1 MSRVSKASKMSKQ
14 STIVGGATSKVG
26 KTPLKKEQTSNTSKL
41 GKMVEFAEDSAE
53 DYESS
58 DKSSDEEE
66 KKRKW
71 AENLYYYNCP
81 VFRVSIMPAPFFAS
95 FYILVTAV
103 VENSNFNNAIKRR
116 FCLITILFLI

>member
-1 MSRVSKASKMSKQ
+1 
-14 STIVGGATSKVG
+14 
-26 KTPLKKEQTSNTSKL
+26 
-41 GKMVEFAEDSAE
+41 MVEFAEDSAE

-81 VFRVSIMPAPFFAS
+81 VFRVSFNIRSLSIQPSCNGWPHGLKIQ
-95 FYILVTAV
+95 ILLFQTTLYFNHSVLNLDDTEA
-103 VENSNFNNAIKRR
+103 ENWRDQQ
-116 FCLITILFLI
+116 